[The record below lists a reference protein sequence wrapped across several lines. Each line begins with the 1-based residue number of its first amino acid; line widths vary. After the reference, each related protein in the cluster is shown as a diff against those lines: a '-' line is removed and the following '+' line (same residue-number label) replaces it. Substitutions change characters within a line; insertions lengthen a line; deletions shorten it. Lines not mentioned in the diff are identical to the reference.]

1 MRGRYLAICQTNTR
15 HNWVCI
21 KDGPASWGMG
31 RSGRRRFRDV
41 QGNPLAARC
50 DPCDPPPKRY
60 CTCDDET
67 PEITTRSIVAQ
78 FFVSLFTLEIWLCH
92 FRVPRAATLLCGL
105 GAFLKFGAAGAG
117 VFALTLALYAGMVAS
132 SGDFA
137 PGKYQRV
144 LREGIA
150 D

>member
-1 MRGRYLAICQTNTR
+1 MEM
-15 HNWVCI
+15 
-21 KDGPASWGMG
+21 SE
-31 RSGRRRFRDV
+31 RRRFRDV

-50 DPCDPPPKRY
+50 DPCDPPPKCY
-60 CTCDDET
+60 CTCDDES

-78 FFVSLFTLEIWLCH
+78 FFASLCTLEIWLCH